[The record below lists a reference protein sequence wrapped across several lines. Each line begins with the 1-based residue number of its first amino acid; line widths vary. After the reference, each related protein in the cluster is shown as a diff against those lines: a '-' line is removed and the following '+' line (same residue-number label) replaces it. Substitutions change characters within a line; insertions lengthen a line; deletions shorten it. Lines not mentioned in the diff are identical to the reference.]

1 MLLALLSLVMLVCA
15 VAPASASASAGP
27 PPDVAAPLFR
37 VSDLHNVPAG
47 LTIDGAQAIAIAKTS
62 PKIQAIHQ
70 AHHPLHIVV
79 MLWIRNHY
87 EVEFFF
93 HGTPLADQTVTANGK
108 LGPLY
113 TGPLMGALYARGHYG
128 NIFDSPWILGSF
140 TLMFLLPLLL
150 LRGRRWMDR
159 IDIAAVLTFGVSYA
173 LFDTTHLELGV
184 WAFYPPLIYLMVR
197 MLLRGARPR
206 PSGGRLDCRLPTIV
220 LVLGLIGLVVARI
233 IVTLHPAGVL
243 DVATASVLGA
253 YKILHGQSI
262 YYYSLGHGDTY
273 GPLNYLFYVPFEAI
287 WPGNWTYLPAARA
300 AAITFD
306 LLTIA
311 GLILLGF
318 RLRRGSDGWRRGLF
332 LAWLW
337 AACPFSL
344 LGMVKSTNDGLVA
357 LIVVLIMLTLTSPI
371 KRGVLVG
378 LGAASKFFPA
388 VLLPLVAVGQ
398 GDADQRT
405 VRKVLAGFVIT
416 VGGTIAVFV
425 PSGGMQEMWGHTI
438 GFQLTRSDVFSIW
451 ALHPTLAPIKL
462 AVEAFAVILAVIV
475 AFRPRGRRTPAQ
487 VAALGAATVIA
498 VQLPAMHWFYLYI
511 VWFLPLVLVAVLG
524 TDARVEPPTEALAPS
539 AAQLDQTQPSPALAG
554 AA

>member
-1 MLLALLSLVMLVCA
+1 
-15 VAPASASASAGP
+15 
-27 PPDVAAPLFR
+27 
-37 VSDLHNVPAG
+37 
-47 LTIDGAQAIAIAKTS
+47 
-62 PKIQAIHQ
+62 
-70 AHHPLHIVV
+70 
-79 MLWIRNHY
+79 
-87 EVEFFF
+87 
-93 HGTPLADQTVTANGK
+93 
-108 LGPLY
+108 
-113 TGPLMGALYARGHYG
+113 
-128 NIFDSPWILGSF
+128 
-140 TLMFLLPLLL
+140 
-150 LRGRRWMDR
+150 
-159 IDIAAVLTFGVSYA
+159 
-173 LFDTTHLELGV
+173 
-184 WAFYPPLIYLMVR
+184 
-197 MLLRGARPR
+197 
-206 PSGGRLDCRLPTIV
+206 V

-318 RLRRGSDGWRRGLF
+318 RLRRGSDGWRRGLL

-405 VRKVLAGFVIT
+405 VRRVLAGFVIT
-416 VGGTIAVFV
+416 VGVTIAVFV